1 MLDPARIRKMN
12 QRFLRLLLLLG
23 AQLLLGMVTNLW
35 VVIPGTHP
43 GAHAANYFVG
53 LLQGIPWALVH
64 GTLILQLHI
73 AVGLVLWVFSTL
85 LVIAALR
92 GPHGGT
98 VRTLTIMGWIGVTG
112 AGFNGGSFLNYGH
125 NISSFL
131 MSVGFVLAATCYVW
145 GLSHCGRLECAGERI
160 VSHE

>member
-1 MLDPARIRKMN
+1 MDHARLRKIK
-12 QRFLRLLLLLG
+12 QGFLGLLLLL
-23 AQLLLGMVTNLW
+23 AVQLLLGMVTNLW

-43 GAHAANYFVG
+43 GAQAAHYFVG

-73 AVGLVLWVFSTL
+73 AVGLILWVFSTL
-85 LVIAALR
+85 LGIAALR
-92 GPHGGT
+92 GHHDGT

-112 AGFNGGSFLNYGH
+112 AGFNGGSFLNYSH

-145 GLSHCGRLECAGERI
+145 GLSHCVRLVYAGER
-160 VSHE
+160 VASHG